1 MHTDVDCGALLEEG
15 SKAIMGGTAGAKE
28 LFWQERVSEEIDSI
42 LAGRIKKRYY
52 ELSGLHKLDSELG
65 GVFPGDMV
73 VIASE
78 TSRGKTALSLQIAGH
93 MALDEQDLKIALF
106 SFEMNAHQ
114 ITERII
120 SNRSEVRLSAMRYC
134 EMNDRDI
141 EKLKSFKQNTPP
153 GRTIIIEDSFALTVE
168 GVLSRCRR
176 LKNNGELHAV
186 VVDYLQLVN
195 PTNTKSQNRQT
206 DVQEISRNLKLLAGR
221 LGVVVIALSQ
231 VNDLGQMRESRAIS
245 HDADIILQIRD
256 NDDASGT
263 SEREIEIL
271 KNRNGPRGKTVKL
284 HFYGD
289 YTSFSDD

>member
-1 MHTDVDCGALLEEG
+1 
-15 SKAIMGGTAGAKE
+15 
-28 LFWQERVSEEIDSI
+28 
-42 LAGRIKKRYY
+42 
-52 ELSGLHKLDSELG
+52 
-65 GVFPGDMV
+65 MV